1 VSLPGGSL
9 VIPECEVDSGAVSEP
24 RPNQP
29 SFAGWMG
36 SMWLYTILRFGL
48 FFALWGVLELLDVHG
63 FLAPILA
70 LLLSVP
76 LSFVLLARPRAMFT
90 RQLEA
95 RIEQRKHDRAAFDA
109 RLESGETD
117 D

>member
-1 VSLPGGSL
+1 
-9 VIPECEVDSGAVSEP
+9 
-24 RPNQP
+24 
-29 SFAGWMG
+29 MG

-48 FFALWGVLELLDVHG
+48 FFALWGILELLGVHG

-70 LLLSVP
+70 LVLSVP

-95 RIEQRKHDRAAFDA
+95 RIDSRKQARDA
-109 RLESGETD
+109 LDERLEPGETD